1 MTASVPAPVLTSAE
15 ENYLKAVFALA
26 QPRIGTNALADRV
39 QTKASSA
46 TDMLQRLAEK
56 GLVDYERYKGVA
68 LTDAGRIAAAAVVR
82 RHRLWEVFLAETLGF
97 GWNEVHDLAEELEHV
112 QSPELIHRL
121 DRFLGTPTH
130 DPHGDPIPQADGSW
144 PAAAGILLDQ
154 LPPGTAF
161 TVVGAA
167 DHTDELLNYLT
178 QVGAVPQSSW
188 TLVEVLP
195 FDGTR
200 VLQDDDRRLHL
211 SALAA
216 KNMWVQAHSQGSR
229 AGAQATGAAP
239 AQAGARNEDAPT
251 EGAPTRRDLQQWGD
265 ETPFTD
271 DTH

>member
-1 MTASVPAPVLTSAE
+1 LTASVPAPVLTSAE

-112 QSPELIHRL
+112 QSPELIRRL

-216 KNMWVQAHSQGSR
+216 KNMWVQAHPVGSG
-229 AGAQATGAAP
+229 AGAQATAP
-239 AQAGARNEDAPT
+239 TEDAPT
-251 EGAPTRRDLQQWGD
+251 EDAPTEDAPTRRDLQQWGD
-265 ETPFTD
+265 ETPFTT